1 MLKDLPELHKEGIFM
16 NLSNKKYNIIYTG
29 FFVVVLPLFFLL
41 ITSRSWYGAG
51 AATLSEDYNTVRSIG
66 GYYIKISNAVY
77 LTDTRQLRFTYSVK
91 EIDIG
96 SSQGDEPEIRS
107 VWLDTSQNELDFSV
121 GNGNISKIIMCNDAS
136 ADFKKVII
144 KICFKSPD
152 TIIEDKY
159 DEFGDIIPG
168 HVEKGEEKI
177 ERITIDIKDILFMT
191 SAEAATMTTT
201 KAVMTTVSAASETS
215 SLNTVFTEDSKMT
228 QQSSVLEAS
237 SADKNTSSKTS
248 KTKTEKST
256 SKSVSSEV
264 SSGSAEADL
273 SSSNSIQQTSPPK
286 QTQEYV
292 PPETQSIKPE
302 TTAQTQKTA
311 IPGTT
316 TVKQPVGVSGIRIE
330 TGFEANNVTLKA
342 NQSAVIT
349 AVISPSNADDKT
361 VSWSSNRP
369 DIASVDNKGKI
380 TGHSSGK
387 AIITATTSDGGLSAS
402 CMVTVLE

>member
-1 MLKDLPELHKEGIFM
+1 M

-29 FFVVVLPLFFLL
+29 FLIVVLPLFLLL

-51 AATLSEDYNTVRSIG
+51 AATLSEDYNTVRTIG

-107 VWLDTSQNELDFSV
+107 VWLDNSKNELDFLV
-121 GNGNISKIIMCNDAS
+121 GNGNISRIIMCNDAS
-136 ADFKKVII
+136 AEFKKVII

-215 SLNTVFTEDSKMT
+215 TLNTVFTEDSKTT

-264 SSGSAEADL
+264 SSGSAEAD
-273 SSSNSIQQTSPPK
+273 SSSNSIQQTSPPM
-286 QTQEYV
+286 QT
-292 PPETQSIKPE
+292 PETQSIKPE

-311 IPGTT
+311 IPDTT

-330 TGFEANNVTLKA
+330 TEFEANNVTLKA

-387 AIITATTSDGGLSAS
+387 AIITATTFDGGLSAS

>member
-1 MLKDLPELHKEGIFM
+1 
-16 NLSNKKYNIIYTG
+16 
-29 FFVVVLPLFFLL
+29 
-41 ITSRSWYGAG
+41 
-51 AATLSEDYNTVRSIG
+51 
-66 GYYIKISNAVY
+66 
-77 LTDTRQLRFTYSVK
+77 
-91 EIDIG
+91 
-96 SSQGDEPEIRS
+96 
-107 VWLDTSQNELDFSV
+107 
-121 GNGNISKIIMCNDAS
+121 
-136 ADFKKVII
+136 
-144 KICFKSPD
+144 
-152 TIIEDKY
+152 
-159 DEFGDIIPG
+159 
-168 HVEKGEEKI
+168 
-177 ERITIDIKDILFMT
+177 MT

-215 SLNTVFTEDSKMT
+215 TLNTVFTEDSKTT

-256 SKSVSSEV
+256 SKSVSS
-264 SSGSAEADL
+264 GSAEAD

-311 IPGTT
+311 IPDTT

-330 TGFEANNVTLKA
+330 TEFEANNVTLKA

-387 AIITATTSDGGLSAS
+387 AIITATTFDGGLSAS